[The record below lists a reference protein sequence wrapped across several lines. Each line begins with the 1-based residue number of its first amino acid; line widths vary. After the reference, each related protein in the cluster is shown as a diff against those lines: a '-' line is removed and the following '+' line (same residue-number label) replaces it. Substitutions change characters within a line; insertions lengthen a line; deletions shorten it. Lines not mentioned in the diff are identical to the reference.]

1 MASLIRI
8 FNEWSGGAPRPLRWK
23 ATAPAAGSAPPF
35 RRCPRVWPRSA
46 RSCSRTPS
54 LPLRLSITELA
65 ERAGTSPATVTR
77 FCRAIGYT
85 GYPALRVGAAAEQ
98 GRSSAHETWDSDI
111 GRAFHPGD
119 TATEMMRTLVNAHT
133 VALTSTSER
142 LDPALV
148 GRVADAVAQ
157 STHVDI
163 YGIGGSAGMAVELQ
177 ARLYRIGIN
186 AHAWSEVHVGLTSA
200 ALLGDSS
207 VAIAFSNTGRTEE
220 TIEMLALAKSS
231 GAYAVAVTSDPASPM
246 AAGRRRPPDQ
256 PRARG
261 VPPARRPVGQARP
274 ALRDRPALP
283 PRGPTGLLAYD
294 EPAGG
299 LRGGRR
305 AASPS
310 ASLGD
315 PATDRALDERNRHSM
330 SALLADFATEVR
342 RRLDDLDQEV
352 RAGGLDP
359 AIDLIASSLQ
369 RGGVLQAF
377 GTGHS
382 QAFAM
387 EVAGRAGGLIPTHA
401 IVLRDVVLRGSRDVS
416 ALQGATLER
425 DESVA
430 DELYELYS
438 FDPADVFLIASNSG
452 VNGSIVGL
460 ALRAKADGHP
470 VIAVTSLEHTNAV
483 DPQAQQR
490 QAALGDRRHRD
501 RQPGAVRRH
510 HDRPR
515 RRAVRG
521 CGLLDHRRLHR
532 PAPHPRRGSAAPGRG
547 RGPAALHLGQHPGR

>member
-1 MASLIRI
+1 MAKVGTLLL
-8 FNEWSGGAPRPLRWK
+8 ED
-23 ATAPAAGSAPPF
+23 PA
-35 RRCPRVWPRSA
+35 
-46 RSCSRTPS
+46 

-85 GYPALRVGAAAEQ
+85 GYLALRVGAAAEQ

-148 GRVADAVAQ
+148 GQVADAVAQ

-177 ARLYRIGIN
+177 TRLYRIGIN
-186 AHAWSEVHVGLTSA
+186 AHAWGEVHAGLASA
-200 ALLGDSS
+200 VLLSDAS

-231 GAYAVAVTSDPASPM
+231 GAYSVAVTSDPASPDGP
-246 AAGRRRPPDQ
+246 GRRRPPDQ

-261 VPPARRPVGQARP
+261 VPPARRPVRQARP

-283 PRGPTGLLAYD
+283 PDGPTGLLAYD

-299 LRGGRR
+299 LRSGRR

-310 ASLGD
+310 ASRGD
-315 PATDRALDERNRHSM
+315 PATDPALDEESGHSM
-330 SALLADFATEVR
+330 SALLGTFSTEVR
-342 RRLDDLDQEV
+342 HRLDALDQDV

-359 AIDLIASSLQ
+359 AIDLIVSSLQ

-401 IVLRDVVLRGSRDVS
+401 IALRDVVLRGSRDVS

-425 DESVA
+425 DESVV
-430 DELYELYS
+430 DELFGLYS

-483 DPQAQQR
+483 TPKHSSGKRLSEIADIVIDNRAPYGDTTVD
-490 QAALGDRRHRD
+490 LGDGLSA
-501 RQPGAVRRH
+501 GAVSSIT
-510 HDRPR
+510 
-515 RRAVRG
+515 AAYIAQ
-521 CGLLDHRRLHR
+521 LLTLG
-532 PAPHPRRGSAAPGRG
+532 AAAAAPGRG
-547 RGPAALHLGQHPGR
+547 